1 MSEINPAQK
10 EAEARLREIVS
21 WLKQHAQYILSTDR
35 VKLEINIKGK
45 SVKGNVTQFPE

>member
-1 MSEINPAQK
+1 MIERTPAQK
-10 EAEARLREIVS
+10 EAEIRLREIVE

>member
-1 MSEINPAQK
+1 MIENNPAQK
-10 EAEARLREIVS
+10 EAEARLKEIVE
-21 WLKQHAQYILSTDR
+21 WLRQHAQFILSTDR